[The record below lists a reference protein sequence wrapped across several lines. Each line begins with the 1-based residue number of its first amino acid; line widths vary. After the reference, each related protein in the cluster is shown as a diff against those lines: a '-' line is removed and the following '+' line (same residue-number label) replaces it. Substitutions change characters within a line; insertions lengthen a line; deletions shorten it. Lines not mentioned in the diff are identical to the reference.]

1 MSTNSTRVIPRA
13 VDALRMQSS
22 MTLQGRGSEDLW
34 FRNSPIEKKTR
45 LIGNASATVGKSVLS
60 ALPIFSVDSLS
71 HVDAETWRT
80 RRLLPRTYDK
90 GLVDGTML
98 LAIDGNRKMNKSK
111 HSGHVGVHYDK
122 PKKKWLAQI
131 MLQRKRIFLGRY
143 DTIEEAIEARKAA
156 EDKYFGKYRNK
167 E

>member
-1 MSTNSTRVIPRA
+1 MGHTKICGCLKIAIKHDLTRQRF
-13 VDALRMQSS
+13 
-22 MTLQGRGSEDLW
+22 GRLVVEE
-34 FRNSPIEKKTR
+34 FAYRKKTR

-80 RRLLPRTYDK
+80 RRLLPRTCDR
-90 GLVDGTML
+90 GLLDGTML

>member
-1 MSTNSTRVIPRA
+1 M
-13 VDALRMQSS
+13 
-22 MTLQGRGSEDLW
+22 
-34 FRNSPIEKKTR
+34 
-45 LIGNASATVGKSVLS
+45 GKSVLS

-80 RRLLPRTYDK
+80 RRLLPRTCDR